1 MWYIFCFLQGPGT
14 LIELEAVYI
23 PTEQLP
29 AISEH
34 LTVVEIKC
42 GEVDGRIC
50 LILLFLSRFGRQI
63 KITPDS
69 RPSTCKFPVS
79 VFAFYISLN
88 ISSGSCVVHYE
99 QGGMGLVCGVI

>member
-1 MWYIFCFLQGPGT
+1 VWYIFCFLQGPGT

-42 GEVDGRIC
+42 GEVDGRVYM
-50 LILLFLSRFGRQI
+50 ILMFLSRLGRQI

-69 RPSTCKFPVS
+69 RPSTCKFTGLFRKS
-79 VFAFYISLN
+79 KYKFRQLSSL
-88 ISSGSCVVHYE
+88 
-99 QGGMGLVCGVI
+99 L